1 MKIDNEDLE
10 EKIVNCGFF
19 EYPAAKMANIL
30 GFTEVEIASE
40 MADEKSAFCKLLQ
53 KGIDLGD
60 YVIDLKLFE
69 LAKTGDIKAL
79 EKLDSRKK
87 MRERL

>member
-1 MKIDNEDLE
+1 MKIDIELE
-10 EKIVNCGFF
+10 EKIVNCGVFG
-19 EYPAAKMANIL
+19 YSASKMANIL
-30 GFTEVEIASE
+30 GFSETAIAVEIA
-40 MADEKSAFCKLLQ
+40 DDKSVFNKLLQ
-53 KGIDLGD
+53 KGIDLAD

-87 MRERL
+87 TRDRL